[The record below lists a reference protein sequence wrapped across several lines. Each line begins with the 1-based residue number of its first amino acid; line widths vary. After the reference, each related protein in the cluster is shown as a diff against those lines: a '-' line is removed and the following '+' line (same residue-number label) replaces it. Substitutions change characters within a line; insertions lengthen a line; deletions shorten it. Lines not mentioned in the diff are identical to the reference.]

1 MTLTTIK
8 SFSMNPPENKFAPI
22 VLTDKQLAW
31 LDKHFKHTKNE
42 DIARRLNISARSV
55 NRIAKRRGL
64 KKSSQFI
71 RKCQL
76 AAAEKANLSNRI
88 NGTYPPKGYKIPN
101 REKYHFRKGVKPID
115 MLGAKREAERVA
127 KSVESRRKTFRL
139 EKARA
144 LYGLPRETKLNVV
157 KRPRKQILMRYELK
171 KRGYIIERGGFV
183 AYYDENTRRHLAIE
197 SKPMTGFTFKAV

>member
-1 MTLTTIK
+1 
-8 SFSMNPPENKFAPI
+8 MNPPENKFAPI
-22 VLTDKQLAW
+22 ALTDKQLAW
-31 LDKHFKHTKNE
+31 LDRHFKHTKNE
-42 DIARRLNISARSV
+42 DIARYLDISPRSV

-101 REKYHFRKGVKPID
+101 SEKYHFRKGVKPID
-115 MLGAKREAERVA
+115 RLGAKREAERVA

-157 KRPRKQILMRYELK
+157 RRPRKQITMRHELK

-183 AYYDENTRRHLAIE
+183 AYYDKNTRRHLAFE
-197 SKPMTGFTFKAV
+197 AKPMTGFTFKAV